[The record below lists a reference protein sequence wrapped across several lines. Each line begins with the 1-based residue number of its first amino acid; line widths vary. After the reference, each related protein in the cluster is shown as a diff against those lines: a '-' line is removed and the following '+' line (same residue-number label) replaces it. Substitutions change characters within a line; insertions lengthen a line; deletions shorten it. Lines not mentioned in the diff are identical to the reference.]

1 MIPVYFATKK
11 IRKNFQEMQEKMNDQ
26 FSQQQQ
32 NNQASSNNQPKKE
45 SKPVGEYIDFE
56 EIR

>member
-1 MIPVYFATKK
+1 
-11 IRKNFQEMQEKMNDQ
+11 MQEKMNDQ